1 MTPTARAPVLGL
13 VVNPIAG
20 IGGAVGLKG
29 SDGAETVARAL
40 ALGAVPHANERAA
53 DALARLAAR
62 WPAGRPRPQVLTGAG
77 VMGASAAIRA
87 GLEPEIVGRRATD
100 RTGDP
105 ASTTADDTR
114 RIVAAL
120 AAAGVD
126 LILFAGGDGTARD
139 VAAAL
144 AGTRVPVLGIPAGVK
159 IHSAVFAT
167 SPATAGDL
175 AAAFLAL
182 APGRRHVVD
191 REIVDIDE
199 AAYRRGEMAPRLFG
213 ELPVPTGDGRVQAR
227 KEPTPAS
234 DAAATAAIAADLA
247 DSLEAGVRYV
257 LGPGSTVRAIADR
270 LGVAKTLVGVDVV
283 ELDADRVCRVV
294 AADARGSDVDTL
306 VADGGPVAIVVTPI
320 GGQGFLFGRGNQQ
333 IGASVIARAL
343 STAGHDG
350 IVVVA
355 TPAKLA
361 ALGGRPLLVD
371 TGDPAVDALL
381 DGHVRIV
388 TGHRERTIYPV
399 RPAWESLR

>member
-126 LILFAGGDGTARD
+126 LILFAGGVGTARD

-333 IGASVIARAL
+333 IGASVIARVL
-343 STAGHDG
+343 STAGHEG

-371 TGDPAVDALL
+371 TGDPTVDAML
-381 DGHVRIV
+381 DGHLRVV